1 MRNDILLKLET
12 IKFLFNLKSERM
24 IQLIPDDSTYFN
36 LTYDWDEETE
46 FSKKI
51 SYALI
56 PISKILMVDV
66 QNDEIHIYLP
76 DKMRVDIKIKQK
88 NGKKVGFKPEE
99 MENEI

>member
-1 MRNDILLKLET
+1 MQ
-12 IKFLFNLKSERM
+12 S
-24 IQLIPDDSTYFN
+24 N
-36 LTYDWDEETE
+36 LTPSEIHLPDSSLMPMT
-46 FSKKI
+46 
-51 SYALI
+51 
-56 PISKILMVDV
+56 ISKILMVDV

>member
-12 IKFLFNLKSERM
+12 IKFLFNLMNERM

-36 LTYDWDEETE
+36 LTYDWDKEAE

-51 SYALI
+51 NYALI
-56 PISKILMVDV
+56 PVSKILMVDV
-66 QNDEIHIYLP
+66 HNDEIHIYLP
-76 DKMRVDIKIKQK
+76 EKMRVDIKIKQK

-99 MENEI
+99 VENEI

>member
-36 LTYDWDEETE
+36 LTYDWDKEAE